1 MEEFINDMIKD
12 MNKAIDDVLEDLKG
26 LAPEYRAVEQAAG
39 FRDLVMILVHY
50 GYREEEI

>member
-1 MEEFINDMIKD
+1 MEEFIKDMIRD
-12 MNKAIDDVLEDLKG
+12 MNNTINDVLEDMKG

-39 FRDLVMILVHY
+39 FRNLVMILEHY